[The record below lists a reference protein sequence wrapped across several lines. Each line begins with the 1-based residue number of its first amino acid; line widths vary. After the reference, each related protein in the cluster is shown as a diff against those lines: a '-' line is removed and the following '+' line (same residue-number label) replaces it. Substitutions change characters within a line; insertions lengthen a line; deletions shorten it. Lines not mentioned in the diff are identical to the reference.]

1 MCRAYHKEGRR
12 GKAEGGRMP
21 GKSSR
26 FLENIKKAA
35 VGKKNVFRRFLTCGP
50 SMRKNT
56 FCRASAWPGHTMGLS
71 PRKDAALFSRR
82 QISYRSSSRRSTS
95 GLSVIAMLL
104 ILALAGVGAYF
115 LMRDL
120 SGPSV
125 TMNPE
130 LSGRIGLV
138 QNVELNLADKSG
150 VQSVTVTVKRGD
162 QSMTVLQQT
171 FGTLEK
177 TQKTSFNLKE
187 TRLPEGAF
195 ELEIRAVDG
204 SYAGFGRGNT
214 TTVNL
219 PLVLDSQP
227 PRIAVRTGPPAMYRG
242 GSGLIVYTVSEEVS
256 QSGVRVGK
264 LFFPGY
270 RQDNGAYACLFPFP
284 IALKTGDFLPEI
296 MARDL
301 AGNETSSRLLVHALN
316 RNYRSDTLNIPEAF
330 LNFKASELAQLCPEE
345 STPLAQ
351 YLCSNNKVRE
361 GNDETLIRVAA
372 DPANV
377 SPRFLWSGA
386 FRRLPRSAV
395 KANFGDF
402 RTYVDGNRQKIDEQ
416 THMGL
421 DLASV
426 AHAEVPAAQSG
437 RVVWV
442 DYLGIHGNMILIE
455 HGLGLM
461 TQYSHLSEYD
471 VKVGDTVKT
480 GQIIGRTGTSGLAG
494 GDHLHFGVLVGGVP
508 VQPLEWLDST
518 WVKNNITSRIN
529 INLNL

>member
-1 MCRAYHKEGRR
+1 MGRAARR
-12 GKAEGGRMP
+12 KVGDTGKTFLALREYSAP
-21 GKSSR
+21 AYSR
-26 FLENIKKAA
+26 LES
-35 VGKKNVFRRFLTCGP
+35 GKKNLVRRFLTCAP

-56 FCRASAWPGHTMGLS
+56 FCRSVLPERPDLGLLPG
-71 PRKDAALFSRR
+71 KDAALLRR
-82 QISYRSSSRRSTS
+82 QISYRSSSRRSSS
-95 GLSVIAMLL
+95 GLSVVAMLV
-104 ILALAGVGAYF
+104 ILALAGTGAYF

-120 SGPSV
+120 SGPVV
-125 TMNPE
+125 TISPE
-130 LSGRIGLV
+130 TSGRMGLT
-138 QNVELNLADKSG
+138 QNLELDMSDKSG
-150 VQSVTVTVKRGD
+150 VQAVTVTVKRGE

-171 FGTLEK
+171 FATLEK
-177 TQKTSFNLKE
+177 TQKATFNLKE

-195 ELEIRAVDG
+195 ELEIKVSDG

-214 TTVNL
+214 TTLNL
-219 PLVLDSQP
+219 PMILDSQP
-227 PRIAVRTGPPAMYRG
+227 PRIAVRTGPPAIYRG
-242 GSGLIVYTVSEEVS
+242 GSALIVYNVSEEVS
-256 QSGVRVGK
+256 QTGVRVGK

-270 RQDNGAYACLFPFP
+270 KQDNGAYACLFPFP
-284 IALKTGDFLPEI
+284 IGLKTGDYLPDI

-316 RNYRSDTLNIPEAF
+316 RNYRSDTLNIPESF
-330 LNFKASELAQLCPEE
+330 LNFKAGELAELCPEQ
-345 STPLAQ
+345 STPLDQ

-361 GNDETLIRVAA
+361 SNDETLIKVAA

-461 TQYSHLSEYD
+461 TQYSHLSEYG
-471 VKVGDTVKT
+471 VKVGDTVKA

-508 VQPLEWLDST
+508 VQPLEWLDSS
-518 WVKNNITSRIN
+518 WVKNNITSRLN
-529 INLNL
+529 IKL

>member
-1 MCRAYHKEGRR
+1 
-12 GKAEGGRMP
+12 
-21 GKSSR
+21 
-26 FLENIKKAA
+26 
-35 VGKKNVFRRFLTCGP
+35 
-50 SMRKNT
+50 
-56 FCRASAWPGHTMGLS
+56 
-71 PRKDAALFSRR
+71 
-82 QISYRSSSRRSTS
+82 
-95 GLSVIAMLL
+95 
-104 ILALAGVGAYF
+104 
-115 LMRDL
+115 
-120 SGPSV
+120 
-125 TMNPE
+125 
-130 LSGRIGLV
+130 
-138 QNVELNLADKSG
+138 
-150 VQSVTVTVKRGD
+150 
-162 QSMTVLQQT
+162 
-171 FGTLEK
+171 
-177 TQKTSFNLKE
+177 
-187 TRLPEGAF
+187 
-195 ELEIRAVDG
+195 
-204 SYAGFGRGNT
+204 
-214 TTVNL
+214 
-219 PLVLDSQP
+219 
-227 PRIAVRTGPPAMYRG
+227 
-242 GSGLIVYTVSEEVS
+242 
-256 QSGVRVGK
+256 
-264 LFFPGY
+264 
-270 RQDNGAYACLFPFP
+270 
-284 IALKTGDFLPEI
+284 

-316 RNYRSDTLNIPEAF
+316 RNYRSDTLNVPESF

-345 STPLAQ
+345 STPLSQ
-351 YLCSNNKVRE
+351 YLCANNKVRE
-361 GNDETLIRVAA
+361 GNDETLIKVAA

-437 RVVWV
+437 RVAWV

-461 TQYSHLSEYD
+461 TQYSHLSEYG

-508 VQPLEWLDST
+508 VQPLEWLDSS
-518 WVKNNITSRIN
+518 WVKNNITSRLN

>member
-1 MCRAYHKEGRR
+1 
-12 GKAEGGRMP
+12 
-21 GKSSR
+21 
-26 FLENIKKAA
+26 
-35 VGKKNVFRRFLTCGP
+35 
-50 SMRKNT
+50 
-56 FCRASAWPGHTMGLS
+56 MGLS
-71 PRKDAALFSRR
+71 PGKDAALFNRR
-82 QISYRSSSRRSTS
+82 HISYRSSTRRSS
-95 GLSVIAMLL
+95 GLSVVAMLF

-120 SGPSV
+120 SGPAV
-125 TMNPE
+125 TLTPQNAGRVGLSQPME
-130 LSGRIGLV
+130 LDMS
-138 QNVELNLADKSG
+138 DKSG
-150 VQSVTVTVKRGD
+150 VQSVTVTVKRGE

-177 TQKTSFNLKE
+177 RQKVSFNLKD

-214 TTVNL
+214 TTLNL
-219 PLVLDSQP
+219 PMVLDSQP
-227 PRIAVRTGPPAMYRG
+227 PRIAVRTGPPAMYKG
-242 GSGLIVYTVSEEVS
+242 GSGLIVYTVSEDVS
-256 QSGVRVGK
+256 KTGVRVGE

-270 RQDNGAYACLFPFP
+270 KQANGAYACLFPFP
-284 IALKTGDFLPEI
+284 IFMTTGNFLPEI
-296 MARDL
+296 MAQDL
-301 AGNETSSRLLVHALN
+301 AGNVTSSRLLVRALN
-316 RNYRSDTLNIPEAF
+316 RNYRADTLNIPESF

-351 YLCSNNKVRE
+351 YLCSNNKVRIS
-361 GNDETLIRVAA
+361 NDATLISVAA
-372 DPANV
+372 DPANN
-377 SPRFLWSGA
+377 SPTFLWSGS

-461 TQYSHLSEYD
+461 TQYSHLSEYG
-471 VKVGDTVKT
+471 VKVGDEVKA

-508 VQPLEWLDST
+508 VQPLEWLDPS
-518 WVKNNITSRIN
+518 WVKNNISSRLN
-529 INLNL
+529 IRL

>member
-1 MCRAYHKEGRR
+1 M
-12 GKAEGGRMP
+12 
-21 GKSSR
+21 
-26 FLENIKKAA
+26 
-35 VGKKNVFRRFLTCGP
+35 
-50 SMRKNT
+50 
-56 FCRASAWPGHTMGLS
+56 
-71 PRKDAALFSRR
+71 LF
-82 QISYRSSSRRSTS
+82 
-95 GLSVIAMLL
+95 
-104 ILALAGVGAYF
+104 ILALAGAGAYF

-120 SGPSV
+120 SGPAV
-125 TMNPE
+125 TISPE
-130 LSGRIGLV
+130 LSGRVGLQ
-138 QNVELNLADKSG
+138 QNLELDVSDKSG
-150 VQSVTVTVKRGD
+150 VQSVAVTVKRGE

-171 FGTLEK
+171 FSTLENR
-177 TQKTSFNLKE
+177 QKVAFNLKD

-195 ELEIRAVDG
+195 ELEIKAVDG
-204 SYAGFGRGNT
+204 SYAGFGRGNAT
-214 TTVNL
+214 TINL
-219 PLVLDSQP
+219 PVILDSQP

-242 GSGLIVYTVSEEVS
+242 GSGLIVYTVSEDVA
-256 QSGVRVGK
+256 QTGVRVGE

-270 RQDNGAYACLFPFP
+270 KLDNGAYACLFPFP
-284 IALKTGDFLPEI
+284 IALRTGDFLPEI

-316 RNYRSDTLNIPEAF
+316 RNYRSDTLNIPESF
-330 LNFKASELAQLCPEE
+330 LNFKAGELAQLCPEE
-345 STPLAQ
+345 STPLSQ

-361 GNDETLIRVAA
+361 SNDATLIKVAA

-377 SPRFLWSGA
+377 SPRFFWSGS

-426 AHAEVPAAQSG
+426 AHAEVPASQNG

-442 DYLGIHGNMILIE
+442 DYLGIHGNMILID
-455 HGLGLM
+455 HGMGLM
-461 TQYSHLSEYD
+461 TQYSHLSEYG
-471 VKVGDTVKT
+471 VKVGDMVKA

-508 VQPLEWLDST
+508 VQPLEWLDSS

-529 INLNL
+529 INLN